1 MQKQIILVLP
11 NVVAGGAERV
21 MLNLFAQLR
30 NEQFN
35 TSIVVLCKPERELS
49 WFEEHKNLSNL
60 NCSRVFF
67 SIFKLRS
74 FLSRFPDK
82 LVISS
87 HVHVNI
93 LILLLSIF
101 EKNMLVVIREANMP
115 IDCLKFG
122 HWPKYYGILY
132 RILLPRALK
141 IIVSSRKMAT
151 QFKTHFRVD
160 PEKLFLMN
168 NPIDVELIR
177 NSAAKYSQRRMN
189 GRHFVAVGK
198 LSRQKRFDRLVE
210 MMPSMKQDDRLI
222 IIGSGPEEAALR
234 RIIKEF
240 NLTDRVEM
248 LGQVEH
254 PWFFI
259 SRADALLLPSQWEG
273 MPNVALE
280 ALALGVP
287 VIAYRSCGGLFEV
300 ADDVGEGMLLIS
312 EDKAHFLRNMQNVK
326 KFEFKKNR
334 KNHLPD
340 SFHAKNVFSKF
351 SSTLKRSLGEL

>member
-11 NVVAGGAERV
+11 NVAAGGAERV
-21 MLNLFAQLR
+21 MLNLFAQLS
-30 NEQFN
+30 NDQFK
-35 TSIVVLCKPERELS
+35 TTIVVLCKPEQELS
-49 WFEEHKNLSNL
+49 WFEGHKNISKL

-74 FLSRFPDK
+74 LLSRYPNK
-82 LVISS
+82 VVISS

-122 HWPKYYGILY
+122 HWPRYYGLLY

-141 IIVSSRKMAT
+141 IIVSSRTMAS
-151 QFKTHFRVD
+151 QFKTHFRVN

-177 NSAAKYSQRRMN
+177 NSASKYSQKRTI
-189 GRHFVAVGK
+189 GRYFVAVGK

-210 MMPSMKQDDRLI
+210 MMLSMDQDDKLT
-222 IIGSGPEEAALR
+222 IIGSGSEEVVLR

-240 NLTDRVEM
+240 NLTDRIEL
-248 LGQVEH
+248 LGQVDN
-254 PWFFI
+254 PWLFI

-287 VIAYRSCGGLFEV
+287 VIAYRTCGGLFEV
-300 ADDVGEGMLLIS
+300 ADDVSKEMLLIS
-312 EDKAHFLRNMQNVK
+312 EDKTHFLQNMQNVQ
-326 KFEFKKNR
+326 KFEHRENR
-334 KNHLPD
+334 ENYLPE
-340 SFHAKNVFSKF
+340 SFHAKNVFSEF
-351 SSTLKRSLGEL
+351 SSILKDS